1 MERTGCRRLLALI
14 RNLPQDCAS
23 ARPEERWTQQDEL
36 LATIAE
42 AVDASA
48 RGIVESTVTVWTGKQ
63 PKLGKPLRITHPGR
77 PGSEPPPVRRVS
89 LRELSDLERKGQ

>member
-23 ARPEERWTQQDEL
+23 ATPEERWTQQDEL
-36 LATIAE
+36 LAAIAE
-42 AVDASA
+42 AVDAGA
-48 RGIVESTVTVWTGKQ
+48 RGIVDASVQVWTGKQ

-77 PGSEPPPVRRVS
+77 VSDQPAPRRVS
-89 LRELSDLERKGQ
+89 LRELTDLERRA

>member
-1 MERTGCRRLLALI
+1 MERTGCRRLVALI

-23 ARPEERWTQQDEL
+23 AHPAERWTQEHEL

-48 RGIVESTVTVWTGKQ
+48 RGIVDATVQVWTGKQ
-63 PKLGKPLRITHPGR
+63 PKLGKPLQITHPGR
-77 PGSEPPPVRRVS
+77 VGSEPATPRRVS
-89 LRELSDLERKGQ
+89 LRELTDRESRRA